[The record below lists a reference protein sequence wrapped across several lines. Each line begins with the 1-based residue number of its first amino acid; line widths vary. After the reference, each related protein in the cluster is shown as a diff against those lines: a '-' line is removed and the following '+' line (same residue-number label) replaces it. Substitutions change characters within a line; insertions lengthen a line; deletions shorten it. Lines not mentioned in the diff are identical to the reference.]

1 MSYVLSL
8 QDHVLFLTLSIGFFV
23 SRSEKKTNRPYS
35 RRMVQKLPT
44 KPKVFQSF
52 LAKVDLLY
60 TAASYNNVSFIIFS
74 KTLPSP
80 FSNTVSLQC
89 GVVNKLIKN
98 CRKRIPLR
106 IEENAIWKT

>member
-8 QDHVLFLTLSIGFFV
+8 QDHVLFLTVSICFCIETRGTITAYKI
-23 SRSEKKTNRPYS
+23 SN
-35 RRMVQKLPT
+35 
-44 KPKVFQSF
+44 FQPF
-52 LAKVDLLY
+52 LAKIILLY
-60 TAASYNNVSFIIFS
+60 TAASSSNVSFIIFS

-98 CRKRIPLR
+98 CRTRIPLR